1 MSIRIKIY
9 KNSLQQWYDQCFNLT
24 NYYNYYLSD
33 WSITLLTYKA
43 PVSDIKFL
51 IEDVFDYYG
60 HYKQHP
66 EFEEATPDLVDAIF
80 QECAKFCENELLPL
94 YQSGD
99 KEGCK
104 FDNGKVTTPKG
115 FKEAYQQYVAGG
127 WQSLSHPVEHGGQ
140 GLPPSLGMVKSEMM
154 GTANWSWAMYPG
166 LSHGAM
172 NTIQSHGN
180 EKQKELYL
188 TRLTEGTW
196 TGTMCLTEPQCGT
209 DLGQVKTKAE
219 PNGDGTYNISG
230 TKIFISAGEHDL
242 TDNIIHIV
250 LARLPGAPAGTR
262 GISLFIV
269 PKVQT
274 DEAGNL
280 GEGNNVTCGSIEDKM
295 GIKASATAVLNFD
308 NAVGQLIGPENKG
321 LECMFTFMN
330 TARVGTALQGICSAE
345 LAYQNSLIY
354 AKERLSM
361 RSLTGKKHP
370 DKVADPIIVH
380 PDVRKML
387 MTQKAISEGGRA
399 MIYYTAKIVD
409 DIEMAKS
416 DQERKAADDRLG
428 FITPI
433 LKAFLTELGS
443 ESANH
448 GLQIF
453 GGHGYIKEWGMEQ
466 IVRDARI
473 STLYEGTTGI
483 QALDLLGRKILLT
496 RGKAL
501 NSFSKEVLSFCK
513 DKSMISSN
521 PHKRQM
527 NKFIW
532 PLSKGI
538 ANWQQYSMRLGLKA
552 KKDRDMVG
560 SASVDYLMFSGY
572 IVMAYFWAQ
581 MAQSA
586 YEKLATDVENRDFYR
601 AKIKTAE
608 FYFERLLPRT
618 KSLAKTMMSDPKTLM
633 QLDQELL
640 SFT

>member
-1 MSIRIKIY
+1 M
-9 KNSLQQWYDQCFNLT
+9 
-24 NYYNYYLSD
+24 
-33 WSITLLTYKA
+33 LTYKA
-43 PVSDIKFL
+43 PIADIKFL

-60 HYKQHP
+60 HYKNHP

-104 FDNGKVTTPKG
+104 FDNGTVTTPKG
-115 FKEAYQQYVAGG
+115 FKEAYQQYIDGG
-127 WQSLSHPVEHGGQ
+127 WPSLSHSEKYGGQ
-140 GLPPSLGMVKSEMM
+140 GLPPSLGMVQSEMT

-172 NTIQSHGN
+172 NTLQSHGN
-180 EKQKELYL
+180 DKQKELYL
-188 TRLTEGTW
+188 TQLTAGSW

-209 DLGQVKTKAE
+209 DLGQVSTKAE
-219 PNGDGTYNISG
+219 PNSDGTYNITG

-242 TDNIIHIV
+242 TENIIHIV
-250 LARLPGAPAGTR
+250 LARLPNAPAGTR

-269 PKVQT
+269 PKIKT
-274 DEAGNL
+274 DENGQL
-280 GEGNNVTCGSIEDKM
+280 GESNNVVCGSIEDKM
-295 GIKASATAVLNFD
+295 GIKASSTAVLNFD
-308 NAVGQLIGPENKG
+308 NAVGELIGAENKG

-330 TARVGTALQGICSAE
+330 TARVGTALQGVCAAE
-345 LAYQNSLIY
+345 LAYQNSLTY

-361 RSLTGKKHP
+361 RSLTGKKFP
-370 DKVADPIIVH
+370 EQVADPIIVH

-387 MTQKAISEGGRA
+387 MTQKAIAEGGRA
-399 MIYYTAKIVD
+399 MIYYTAQIVD
-409 DIEMAKS
+409 DIHTAKT
-416 DQERKAADDRLG
+416 DKERDAADERLG

-433 LKAFLTELGS
+433 LKAFLTELGL

-496 RGKAL
+496 RGKSL
-501 NSFSKEVLSFCK
+501 NNFSKEILSFCK
-513 DKSMISSN
+513 DKSVLSSN

-532 PLSKGI
+532 PLSKAV
-538 ANWQQYSMRLGLKA
+538 ANWQQYSLRLAMKA
-552 KKDRDMVG
+552 KKNRDIVG

-572 IVMAYFWAQ
+572 VTMAYFWAQ
-581 MAQSA
+581 MAQSS

-608 FYFERLLPRT
+608 FYFERMLPRT
-618 KSLAKTMMSDPKTLM
+618 KSLAKTMLADPKTLM
-633 QLDQELL
+633 QLDQDLL
-640 SFT
+640 SFN

>member
-1 MSIRIKIY
+1 M
-9 KNSLQQWYDQCFNLT
+9 
-24 NYYNYYLSD
+24 
-33 WSITLLTYKA
+33 LTYKA
-43 PVSDIKFL
+43 PVADINFL
-51 IEDVFDYYG
+51 LKDVFGYYS
-60 HYKQHP
+60 HYEKFP

-99 KEGCK
+99 KEGCQ
-104 FDNGKVTTPKG
+104 FDNGNVTTPKG
-115 FKEAYQQYVAGG
+115 FKDAYQKYVEGG
-127 WQSLSHPVEHGGQ
+127 WQSLSHPLEHGGQ

-172 NTIQSHGN
+172 NTVETHGTK
-180 EKQKELYL
+180 EQKELYL

-209 DLGQVKTKAE
+209 DLGQVKTKAV
-219 PNGDGTYNISG
+219 PNGDGTYNITG

-242 TDNIIHIV
+242 TENIIHIV
-250 LARLPGAPAGTR
+250 LARLPDAPAGTR

-269 PKVQT
+269 PKIQT
-274 DEAGNL
+274 DQQGNL

-308 NAVGQLIGPENKG
+308 NAQGVLIGPENKG

-330 TARVGTALQGICSAE
+330 TARIGTALQGVCSAE

-361 RSLTGKKHP
+361 RSLTGKKNP
-370 DKVADPIIVH
+370 EQVADPIIVH

-399 MIYYTAKIVD
+399 MIYYAAKLVD
-409 DIEMAKS
+409 EIEMAKTEE
-416 DQERKAADDRLG
+416 DRQKADDKLG

-433 LKAFLTELGS
+433 LKAFLTELGL
-443 ESANH
+443 ESANN

-496 RGKAL
+496 RGKSL
-501 NSFSKEVLSFCK
+501 NTFTKEVLLFCK
-513 DKSMISSN
+513 DKSVLSKN

-532 PLSKGI
+532 PLSKAV
-538 ANWQQYSMRLGLKA
+538 ANWQQYSLRLALKA
-552 KKDRDMVG
+552 KKNRDIVG
-560 SASVDYLMFSGY
+560 SASVDYLMYSGY
-572 IVMAYFWAQ
+572 IVMGYFWAQ

-608 FYFERLLPRT
+608 FYFNRMLPRT
-618 KSLAKTMMSDPKTLM
+618 KSHAKTMMEDPKTLM
-633 QLDQELL
+633 QLDPELL
-640 SFT
+640 SFL

>member
-1 MSIRIKIY
+1 
-9 KNSLQQWYDQCFNLT
+9 LFEDVL
-24 NYYNYYLSD
+24 NYYPHYE
-33 WSITLLTYKA
+33 
-43 PVSDIKFL
+43 KF
-51 IEDVFDYYG
+51 
-60 HYKQHP
+60 P
-66 EFEEATPDLVDAIF
+66 EFEEATPDLVDAVM

-94 YQSGD
+94 NQSGD

-104 FDNGKVTTPKG
+104 FDNGNVITPKG
-115 FKEAYQQYVAGG
+115 FKEAYQQYVEGG
-127 WQSLSHPVEHGGQ
+127 WQSLSHPLEHGGQ
-140 GLPPSLGMVKSEMM
+140 GLPPSLGMVKSELM

-172 NTIQSHGN
+172 NTIEAHGTK
-180 EKQKELYL
+180 EQKELYL

-219 PNGDGTYNISG
+219 PNDDGTYDITG

-242 TDNIIHIV
+242 TENIVHIV
-250 LARLPGAPAGTR
+250 LARLPGAPEGTR

-269 PKVQT
+269 PKMQV
-274 DEAGNL
+274 DEQGNL
-280 GEGNNVTCGSIEDKM
+280 GENNNVTCGSIEDKM

-308 NAVGQLIGPENKG
+308 KAKGVLIGPENKG

-330 TARVGTALQGICSAE
+330 TARVGTALQGVCATE
-345 LAYQNSLIY
+345 LSYQNALEY

-361 RSLTGKKHP
+361 RSLTGKKKP
-370 DKVADPIIVH
+370 EMVADPIIVH

-387 MTQKAISEGGRA
+387 MTQKAFAEGGRA
-399 MIYYTAKIVD
+399 MIYYAAKLVD
-409 DIEMAKS
+409 VIETSK
-416 DQERKAADDRLG
+416 DEKEIKRADYRLG

-433 LKAFLTELGS
+433 LKAFLTEVGL

-448 GLQIF
+448 GVQVF

-466 IVRDARI
+466 IVRDTRI
-473 STLYEGTTGI
+473 ATLYEGTTGI
-483 QALDLLGRKILLT
+483 QALDLLGRKILLS
-496 RGKAL
+496 RGKSL
-501 NSFSKEVLSFCK
+501 KSFTMEVLNFCK
-513 DKSMISSN
+513 EKSMISGN

-532 PLSKGI
+532 PLSKAV
-538 ANWQQYSMRLGLKA
+538 ANWQQYSVRIAMKA
-552 KKDRDMVG
+552 KKNRDFVG
-560 SASVDYLMFSGY
+560 SASVDYLMYSGY

-581 MAQSA
+581 MAQAA

-608 FYFERLLPRT
+608 FYFERILPRT
-618 KSLAKTMMSDPKTLM
+618 KSHAATMMADPKTLM
-633 QLDQELL
+633 QLDEELL
-640 SFT
+640 SFL

>member
-1 MSIRIKIY
+1 M
-9 KNSLQQWYDQCFNLT
+9 
-24 NYYNYYLSD
+24 
-33 WSITLLTYKA
+33 LTYKA
-43 PVSDIKFL
+43 PIADIKFL
-51 IEDVFDYYG
+51 IDDVFKFYD
-60 HYKQHP
+60 HYKKHE
-66 EFEEATPDLVDAIF
+66 EFEEASPDLVDAIL

-99 KEGCK
+99 KEGCQY
-104 FDNGKVTTPKG
+104 DNGKVTTPKG
-115 FKEAYQQYVAGG
+115 FKEAYKQYVDGG
-127 WQSLSHPVEHGGQ
+127 WSALSHPLEHGGQ
-140 GLPPSLGMVKSEMM
+140 GLPPSLGLVQSEMT
-154 GTANWSWAMYPG
+154 GTANWAWSMYPG

-172 NTIQSHGN
+172 NTINEHGN
-180 EKQKELYL
+180 DKQKELYL
-188 TRLTEGTW
+188 TRLIEGTW

-209 DLGQVKTKAE
+209 DLGQVTTKAE
-219 PNGDGTYNISG
+219 LNEDGTYNITG

-250 LARLPGAPAGTR
+250 LARLPDAPKGTR

-269 PKVQT
+269 PKVKASQ
-274 DEAGNL
+274 DGML
-280 GEGNNVTCGSIEDKM
+280 GDTNNVVCGSIEDKM

-308 NAVGQLIGPENKG
+308 NAVGELIGPKNKG

-330 TARVGTALQGICSAE
+330 TARIGTALQGVCSSE
-345 LAYQNSLIY
+345 LAFQNSLVY

-370 DKVADPIIVH
+370 EKVADPIIVH

-387 MTQKAISEGGRA
+387 MTQKVISEGGRA

-409 DIEMAKS
+409 DISIAKS
-416 DQERKAADDRLG
+416 EEERKAADDRLG

-433 LKAFLTELGS
+433 LKAFLTELGY

-473 STLYEGTTGI
+473 ATIYEGTTGI
-483 QALDLLGRKILLT
+483 QALDLLGRKILMT
-496 RGKAL
+496 RGKSL
-501 NSFSKEVLSFCK
+501 NAFSKEVLIFCK
-513 DKSMISSN
+513 NNSLISSN

-527 NKFIW
+527 NRFIW
-532 PLSKGI
+532 PLSKSI
-538 ANWQQYSMRLGLKA
+538 ANWQQYSVRLGLKA
-552 KKDRDMVG
+552 KSNRDVVG
-560 SASVDYLMFSGY
+560 SASVDFLMYSGY
-572 IVMAYFWAQ
+572 VVMAYFWAQ

-586 YEKLATDVENRDFYR
+586 YEKLAGDVENRDFYR

-608 FYFERLLPRT
+608 FYFERMLPRT
-618 KSLAKTMMSDPKTLM
+618 KSLAKTMMADPKSLM
-633 QLDQELL
+633 QLDQELM
-640 SFT
+640 SFL

>member
-1 MSIRIKIY
+1 VVGAKM
-9 KNSLQQWYDQCFNLT
+9 
-24 NYYNYYLSD
+24 LS
-33 WSITLLTYKA
+33 YKA
-43 PVSDIKFL
+43 PITDIKFL
-51 IEDVFDYYG
+51 IEDVFDYYD
-60 HYKQHP
+60 HYKKYP
-66 EFEEATPDLVDAIF
+66 EFEDATPDMVDAIF

-104 FDNGKVTTPKG
+104 WDKGVVTTPKG
-115 FKEAYQQYVAGG
+115 FKAAYDQYVAGG

-154 GTANWSWAMYPG
+154 GTANWSWSMYPG

-172 NTIQSHGN
+172 NTVQTHGSN
-180 EKQKELYL
+180 EQKKLYL
-188 TRLTEGTW
+188 TQLTEGTW

-209 DLGQVKTKAE
+209 DLGQVKTKAT
-219 PNGDGTYNISG
+219 PNGDGTYNITG

-250 LARLPGAPAGTR
+250 LARLPDAPAGTR

-269 PKVQT
+269 PKIKT
-274 DEAGNL
+274 DAQGNL
-280 GEGNNVTCGSIEDKM
+280 GEGNHVTCGSIEDKM
-295 GIKASATAVLNFD
+295 GIKASSTAVLNFD
-308 NAVGQLIGPENKG
+308 NAVGELIGPENKG

-361 RSLTGKKHP
+361 RALTGKKFP
-370 DKVADPIIVH
+370 EQVADPIIVH

-409 DIEMAKS
+409 DIEMAKT
-416 DQERKAADDRLG
+416 DADRKAADDKLG

-433 LKAFLTELGS
+433 LKAFLTELGC
-443 ESANH
+443 ESASH

-466 IVRDARI
+466 IVRDVRI
-473 STLYEGTTGI
+473 ATLYEGTTGI
-483 QALDLLGRKILLT
+483 QALDLLGRKILLS
-496 RGKAL
+496 RGKSLKA
-501 NSFSKEVLSFCK
+501 FTKEVLIFCK

-532 PLSKGI
+532 PLSKSV
-538 ANWQQYSMRLGLKA
+538 ANWQQYSLRLALKA
-552 KKDRDMVG
+552 KKDRDIVG
-560 SASVDYLMFSGY
+560 SASVDYLMYSGY

-581 MAQSA
+581 MAQTA

-608 FYFERLLPRT
+608 FYFERMLPRT
-618 KSLAKTMMSDPKTLM
+618 KSLAKTMMADPKTLM

-640 SFT
+640 SFL

>member
-1 MSIRIKIY
+1 M
-9 KNSLQQWYDQCFNLT
+9 
-24 NYYNYYLSD
+24 LS
-33 WSITLLTYKA
+33 YKA
-43 PVSDIKFL
+43 PITDIKFL

-60 HYKQHP
+60 HYKKYP
-66 EFEEATPDLVDAIF
+66 EFEEATPDLTDAIL
-80 QECAKFCENELLPL
+80 QECAKFCENELLPI

-99 KEGCK
+99 KEGCT

-115 FKEAYQQYVAGG
+115 FKEAYNQYVAGG

-140 GLPPSLGMVKSEMM
+140 GLPPSLGMAKSEMM

-172 NTIQSHGN
+172 NTVQTHGSDA
-180 EKQKELYL
+180 QKELYL

-219 PNGDGTYNISG
+219 PNGDGTYNITG

-269 PKVQT
+269 PKIKT
-274 DEAGNL
+274 DAQGNL
-280 GEGNNVTCGSIEDKM
+280 GEANNVVCGSIEDKM

-308 NAVGQLIGPENKG
+308 NAVGELIGPENKG

-330 TARVGTALQGICSAE
+330 TARVGTALQGICTAE
-345 LAYQNSLIY
+345 LAFQNSLIY

-361 RSLTGKKHP
+361 RALTGKKFP
-370 DKVADPIIVH
+370 EQVADPIIVH

-409 DIEMAKS
+409 EIEMAKT
-416 DQERKAADDRLG
+416 DAEKKAADDRLG

-453 GGHGYIKEWGMEQ
+453 GGHGFIKEWGMEQ

-473 STLYEGTTGI
+473 ATLYEGTTGI

-496 RGKAL
+496 RGKSLKA
-501 NSFSKEVLSFCK
+501 FAKEVLSFCK
-513 DKSMISSN
+513 DKSLISSN

-532 PLSKGI
+532 PLSKQV
-538 ANWQQYSMRLGLKA
+538 ANLQQYTLRLALKA
-552 KKDRDMVG
+552 KKDRDIVG
-560 SASVDYLMFSGY
+560 SASVDYLMYSGY

-608 FYFERLLPRT
+608 FYFERMLPRT
-618 KSLAKTMMSDPKTLM
+618 KSLAKTMMADPKTLM
-633 QLDQELL
+633 QLDQALI
-640 SFT
+640 SIS